1 MAINGLGY
9 SNYYKSVYKS
19 ETFTAYTWFCGRE
32 SWRVGTDYTL
42 YALSLNNRLIL
53 YRNFSV

>member
-1 MAINGLGY
+1 MVINGLGY
-9 SNYYKSVYKS
+9 RNIDKVIYKSKSMPGNDWLYKGLS
-19 ETFTAYTWFCGRE
+19 FTI
-32 SWRVGTDYTL
+32 